1 MVLTDLSADPT
12 LVRIAFSLPSMQFI
26 SMTHNV
32 SPLVYSPVLPLHALD
47 VDTRKQ
53 CFSNLQ
59 RDERI
64 PR

>member
-12 LVRIAFSLPSMQFI
+12 LVHIASLYHQ
-26 SMTHNV
+26 HNV
-32 SPLVYSPVLPLHALD
+32 SQRLIISPLVYSPVLPLHALD

-53 CFSNLQ
+53 CFSNLR